1 MLNPVHLRTLV
12 EVVRTGSFAE
22 AARRLGYTSSAV
34 SQQISAFERA
44 VGVTLFEREAHS
56 IRPAS
61 AALLIADR
69 GGELLA
75 ALDGFEHEI
84 RAMVQGLRGRL
95 RLGTFPTASAR
106 VVPHAVAR
114 LSADLPDA
122 EIRLDEA
129 EPDDVLPLVLAGD
142 IDIAL
147 VYSYDLVPVTWPDE
161 LTVLPLLDETLLVLV
176 PAGHPAAKVSVRLE
190 DLRGERWIAS
200 RDGTSGATCLVR
212 LCAAHGFAPRIAFR
226 SNDYDVVQ
234 SLVSAGV
241 GVALV
246 PALGY
251 KRSQAVHAMPLRQ
264 KPLRRHVLAVHRT
277 ANTNPLLRDALMAL
291 RSACLRTEDEFTHP
305 VHRQQAP

>member
-12 EVVRTGSFAE
+12 EVVKTGSFAE

-75 ALDGFEHEI
+75 AFDGFEHEVK
-84 RAMVQGLRGRL
+84 AMVQGLRGRL
-95 RLGTFPTASAR
+95 RIGTFPTASSR
-106 VVPHAVAR
+106 VVPRALAK

-129 EPDDVLPLVLAGD
+129 EPEDVLPLVLTGALD
-142 IDIAL
+142 LAL
-147 VYSYDLVPVTWPDE
+147 VYAYDLVPQTWPEE
-161 LTVLPLLDETLLVLV
+161 LTVLPLLDEALLLMV
-176 PAGHPAAKVSVRLE
+176 PIDHPAAKTSGKLE
-190 DLRGERWIAS
+190 DLKDERWIAS
-200 RDGTSGATCLVR
+200 RDGTSGATCLTR
-212 LCAAHGFAPRIAFR
+212 LCAAAGFAPKIAFR
-226 SNDYDVVQ
+226 SNDYEVVQ
-234 SLVSAGV
+234 SLVAAGV

-251 KRSQAVHAMPLRQ
+251 KALPGTHAMPLRS
-264 KPLRRHVLAVHRT
+264 KPLRRHVHVVHRT
-277 ANTNPLLRDALMAL
+277 ANTNPLLRDAVNAL
-291 RSACLRTEDEFTHP
+291 RHVCETAVGEYINPS
-305 VHRQQAP
+305 

>member
-12 EVVRTGSFAE
+12 EVVKTGSFAE

-75 ALDGFEHEI
+75 AFDGFEHEVK
-84 RAMVQGLRGRL
+84 AMVQGLRGRL
-95 RLGTFPTASAR
+95 RIGTFPTASSR
-106 VVPHAVAR
+106 VVPKALAR
-114 LSADLPDA
+114 LQADLPGA

-129 EPDDVLPLVLAGD
+129 EPDDVLPLVLTGELD
-142 IDIAL
+142 LAL
-147 VYSYDLVPVTWPDE
+147 VYAYDLVPRTWPEE
-161 LTVLPLLDETLLVLV
+161 LTVLPLLDEALLVMV
-176 PAGHPAAKVSVRLE
+176 PTGHPAAKNNVRLE
-190 DLRGERWIAS
+190 DLKDERWIAS
-200 RDGTSGATCLVR
+200 RDGTAGATCLTR
-212 LCAAHGFAPRIAFR
+212 LCAAAGFAPRIAFR
-226 SNDYDVVQ
+226 SNDYEVVQ
-234 SLVSAGV
+234 SLVAAGV

-251 KRSQAVHAMPLRQ
+251 KELSGAHAMPLRH
-264 KPLRRHVLAVHRT
+264 KPLRRHVHVVHRT
-277 ANTNPLLRDALMAL
+277 ANTNPLLQDAVNAL
-291 RSACLRTEDEFTHP
+291 QEVCRNTVGGYINQP
-305 VHRQQAP
+305 

>member
-12 EVVRTGSFAE
+12 EVVKTGSFAE

-75 ALDGFEHEI
+75 AFDGFEHEVK
-84 RAMVQGLRGRL
+84 AMVQGLRGRL
-95 RLGTFPTASAR
+95 RIGTFPTASSR
-106 VVPHAVAR
+106 VVPKALAR
-114 LSADLPDA
+114 LQAELPGA

-129 EPDDVLPLVLAGD
+129 EPDAVLPLVLTGELD
-142 IDIAL
+142 LAL
-147 VYSYDLVPVTWPDE
+147 VYAYDLVPRTWPEE
-161 LTVLPLLDETLLVLV
+161 LTVLPLLDEALLVMV
-176 PAGHPAAKVSVRLE
+176 PSEHSAAKNNVKLE
-190 DLRGERWIAS
+190 DLRDERWIAS
-200 RDGTSGATCLVR
+200 RDGTSGATCLTR
-212 LCAAHGFAPRIAFR
+212 LCAAAGFAPKIAFR
-226 SNDYDVVQ
+226 SNDYEVVQ
-234 SLVSAGV
+234 SLVAAGV

-251 KRSQAVHAMPLRQ
+251 KEMDGMHAMLLRH
-264 KPLRRHVLAVHRT
+264 KPLRRHVHVVHRT
-277 ANTNPLLRDALMAL
+277 ANTNPLLRDAVSAL
-291 RSACLRTEDEFTHP
+291 REACQNTAGGYISQP
-305 VHRQQAP
+305 